1 MTGQSFNHA
10 QIPIQFFF
18 TKLVGTR
25 IICLTSF
32 EWIYDYVN
40 AENAYTEQYICTI
53 YNVQRQLLRIP
64 LLAATKFLCSLL

>member
-1 MTGQSFNHA
+1 MRKLLDNPLIKHKFL
-10 QIPIQFFF
+10 FLYFYF
-18 TKLVGTR
+18 TKLVC

-53 YNVQRQLLRIP
+53 YNVQR
-64 LLAATKFLCSLL
+64 